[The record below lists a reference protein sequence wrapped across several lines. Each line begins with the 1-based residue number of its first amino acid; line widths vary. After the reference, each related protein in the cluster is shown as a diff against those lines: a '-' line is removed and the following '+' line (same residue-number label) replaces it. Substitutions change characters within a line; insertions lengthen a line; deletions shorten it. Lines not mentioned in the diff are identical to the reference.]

1 MAIGDFMSPG
11 YNFGNTTAGF
21 NLFGSS
27 PSSVGFPSGLDPNV
41 RRTFTGRPQ
50 EYFQAAR
57 IAQMGPY
64 ASLPQFYNQANLGF
78 TPAFGSYLM
87 AAPTSPSGELQ
98 AFSEWAPSASSTDR
112 AQQWA
117 NVLAASSS
125 FDTPGVGLTPQQRAI
140 RGALTGEDARR
151 NALAIAASRMGG
163 GVGYMA
169 NARQR
174 ALGNLYDLYAARA
187 VGAGKSPGTFLSYLN
202 SQQIPSAVALSGT
215 IGNEST
221 N

>member
-11 YNFGNTTAGF
+11 YNFGNTTGGY

-27 PSSVGFPSGLDPNV
+27 SGNVGFPSGLDPNV

-57 IAQMGPY
+57 IAQMGQQ
-64 ASLPQFYNQANLGF
+64 AALPQFYNQANLGF

-87 AAPTSPSGELQ
+87 AAPTSPTGELQ

-140 RGALTGEDARR
+140 RGTLSGEDARR
-151 NALAIAASRMGG
+151 NSLAIAASRMGG

-174 ALGNLYDLYAARA
+174 ALGNLYDLYSARS

-202 SQQIPSAVALSGT
+202 NQQVPSVAPIASG
-215 IGNEST
+215 IHQ
-221 N
+221 